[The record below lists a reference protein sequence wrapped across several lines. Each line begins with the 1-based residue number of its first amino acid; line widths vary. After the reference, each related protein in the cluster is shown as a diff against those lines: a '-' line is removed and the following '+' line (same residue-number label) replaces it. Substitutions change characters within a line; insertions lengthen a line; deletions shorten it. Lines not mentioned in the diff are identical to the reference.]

1 MPFLSFNLRSNAH
14 LTSAIL
20 KLLDFIII
28 FALGFFSYFLRFNFF
43 NASQPCFL
51 EHLLSERTY
60 YLGNYTALI
69 LATCVLSFI
78 VFNFFKVYEH
88 LRGRSLW
95 HLFQRLLFPWVI
107 LVLILGLFSFLTK
120 TGAEYSRLWMVSWLL
135 ADFLVLYF
143 YRLILILC
151 FRFLRAKGFN
161 TRNIVIIGSGELA
174 ERAIRSIEQHP
185 SMGYVISK
193 VLGPVSLNSQEQL
206 AGKLVEPLP
215 ADLSIYLKNLKIDEV
230 WIALPLRKESL
241 IKELMH
247 QLRFSTM
254 TIHLIP
260 DLLGLTLIRQEMFEL
275 SGLPVIRI
283 RSTPMQ
289 GVNKYL
295 KLLEDRILGGLIFI
309 LLMPVMGV
317 IALGIKLSSPG
328 PVLFTQKRYGLDN
341 KEIVVYKFRTMKVHQ
356 ENSGITQ
363 ASKADPRVTR
373 FGRFLRRTSL
383 DELPQF
389 YNVLQG
395 RMSIVG
401 PRPHAVAHNELYKDL
416 INSYMLRHMVKPGI
430 TGWAQ
435 VNGFRG
441 ETDTLEKMRS
451 RIEYDLFYIEN
462 WSLGFDIKIIF
473 MTLYKG
479 FINKNAY

>member
-1 MPFLSFNLRSNAH
+1 MNHNFSLKSHAH
-14 LTSAIL
+14 LTSNFL
-20 KLLDFIII
+20 RLLDFIII
-28 FALGFFSYFLRFNFF
+28 FALGFFSYFIRFNFF
-43 NASQPCFL
+43 KTSAWSY
-51 EHLLSERTY
+51 LLAERTY
-60 YLGNYTALI
+60 YLGNYTTLI

-78 VFNFFKVYEH
+78 LFNFFKVYEN

-95 HLFQRLLFPWVI
+95 HLFKRLFFPWII
-107 LVLILGLFSFLTK
+107 LVLILGLFAFLTK
-120 TGAEYSRLWMVSWLL
+120 TGAEYSRIWMVSWLL
-135 ADFLVLYF
+135 ADFIILYF
-143 YRLILILC
+143 YRVILILC
-151 FRFLRAKGFN
+151 FRLLRAKGFN

-215 ADLSIYLKNLKIDEV
+215 ADLSSYLKNLRVDEV

-260 DLLGLTLIRQEMFEL
+260 DLLGLTLIRQEVFEL
-275 SGLPVIRI
+275 SGLPVIRL
-283 RSTPMQ
+283 RSSPMQ
-289 GVNKYL
+289 GANQLL
-295 KLLEDRILGGLIFI
+295 KLLEDRVLGSLIFI

-328 PVLFTQKRYGLDN
+328 PVLFKQKRYGLN
-341 KEIVVYKFRTMKVHQ
+341 NQEISVYKFRTMKVHQ
-356 ENSGITQ
+356 ELEGITQ
-363 ASKADPRVTR
+363 ASKEDPRITKL
-373 FGRFLRRTSL
+373 GRFLRRTSL

-401 PRPHAVAHNELYKDL
+401 PRPHAVAHNEMYKEL
-416 INSYMLRHMVKPGI
+416 IGSYMLRHLVKPGI

-435 VNGFRG
+435 INGFRG
-441 ETDTLEKMRS
+441 ETDTLEKMRN
-451 RIEYDLFYIEN
+451 RVEYDLFYIEN

-479 FINKNAY
+479 FVNKNAY